1 MKNIFVWLSGPDPKV
16 LSQCTH
22 LTESRKFAGFGTT
35 VLIPATLGLFSMGYA
50 VSTFSADPRIYITGA
65 ILWFLIVL
73 AIDRFLVSTLY
84 RSSLKSN
91 RDFWI
96 AFLFRILFAGVV
108 GIAVS
113 HPLVLFLFNGSIHT
127 KIEDMK
133 RSAVEARVANIL
145 ERKENVHKGE
155 TARALKEKVR
165 SRKCLEALMTAEQ
178 SGTETEVKD
187 ENGQT
192 CGYSSGLAYCGPR
205 CENIKDRIQILDGE
219 IKVLNAQVQDR
230 MTTIGNTTQND
241 IEDIK
246 AKFPEDYPAR
256 VRALAA
262 IEKEEPHI
270 FTVKVFLLGFF
281 VFLDTLLILLKG
293 TTPIGEYEQ
302 VRDTLLFEVEA
313 TETAKR
319 EAISAY
325 AATVYKSTAEA
336 ERNYD
341 AKKDEI
347 MTLIRVT
354 NSFIKDQEREREIFD
369 EQLKHIAHNVKTV
382 KDEDTRN
389 IYLARLSDLRNT
401 FNSAWGKALTRFQD
415 YLKGL

>member
-96 AFLFRILFAGVV
+96 AFVFRILFAGVV
-108 GIAVS
+108 GLAVS

-127 KIEDMK
+127 KIEDLK

-145 ERKENVHKGE
+145 ERKDNVQKGE
-155 TARALKEKVR
+155 TANALKEKVR

-205 CENIKDRIQILDGE
+205 
-219 IKVLNAQVQDR
+219 
-230 MTTIGNTTQND
+230 
-241 IEDIK
+241 
-246 AKFPEDYPAR
+246 
-256 VRALAA
+256 
-262 IEKEEPHI
+262 
-270 FTVKVFLLGFF
+270 
-281 VFLDTLLILLKG
+281 
-293 TTPIGEYEQ
+293 
-302 VRDTLLFEVEA
+302 
-313 TETAKR
+313 
-319 EAISAY
+319 
-325 AATVYKSTAEA
+325 
-336 ERNYD
+336 
-341 AKKDEI
+341 
-347 MTLIRVT
+347 
-354 NSFIKDQEREREIFD
+354 
-369 EQLKHIAHNVKTV
+369 
-382 KDEDTRN
+382 
-389 IYLARLSDLRNT
+389 
-401 FNSAWGKALTRFQD
+401 
-415 YLKGL
+415 

>member
-22 LTESRKFAGFGTT
+22 LTESKKFAGFGTT

-96 AFLFRILFAGVV
+96 AFVFRILFAGVV
-108 GIAVS
+108 GLAVS
-113 HPLVLFLFNGSIHT
+113 HPLVLFLFDGSIHT
-127 KIEDMK
+127 KIEDLK
-133 RSAVEARVANIL
+133 RSAVEARVASIL
-145 ERKENVHKGE
+145 ERKENVQKGE
-155 TARALKEKVR
+155 TATALKEKVR

-219 IKVLNAQVQDR
+219 IKVLNAQVQDQ
-230 MTTIGNTTQND
+230 MTTIGNTTQHD

-281 VFLDTLLILLKG
+281 VFLDTLLVLLKG
-293 TTPIGEYEQ
+293 TTSIGEYEQ

-325 AATVYKSTAEA
+325 AATVYKSTAQA

-369 EQLKHIAHNVKTV
+369 QQLKHIAHNVKTV

>member
-1 MKNIFVWLSGPDPKV
+1 MKNPFVWLAGPDPKI

-22 LTESRKFAGFGTT
+22 LTESKKFAGFGTT

-65 ILWFLIVL
+65 MLWFLIVL

-96 AFLFRILFAGVV
+96 AFVFRILFAGVV
-108 GIAVS
+108 GLAVS

-145 ERKENVHKGE
+145 ERKENVQKGE
-155 TARALKEKVR
+155 TAGALKEKVI
-165 SRKCLEALMTAEQ
+165 SRKCLESLMTAEQ

-205 CENIKDRIQILDGE
+205 CENIKERIQILDGE
-219 IKVLNAQVQDR
+219 IKVLNAQVQDQL
-230 MTTIGNTTQND
+230 TTIGNTTQHD
-241 IEDIK
+241 IEEIK

-256 VRALAA
+256 VHALAA
-262 IEKEEPHI
+262 IEKEEPHV

-281 VFLDTLLILLKG
+281 VFLDTLLVLLKG
-293 TTPIGEYEQ
+293 TTPTGEYEQ

-313 TETAKR
+313 IETAKR

-325 AATVYKSTAEA
+325 AATVYKSTAAA

-401 FNSAWGKALTRFQD
+401 FNSAWGKALTSFQD